1 MIKVLASGS
10 KGNSYIV
17 KAGEEVLLL
26 ELGIP
31 FKEILKGINFDLSK
45 VNGCLVTHIHKD
57 HSKSIGQAIQHGLDV
72 YCNEDVAENIKL
84 LNSFSAR
91 RINIIKPKKK
101 FNIGGFTILPFD
113 CNHTNN
119 DGSTCP
125 NLGFLIEHKA
135 IGKVLFATD
144 TYYLKYT
151 FKGLKHVLIECNY
164 SENEL
169 ENIPSYR
176 ARVLKSHMSLETLIN
191 TLKSW
196 DLKGIEEITL
206 IHLSESNADP
216 MYFKE
221 QIEKET
227 GCMVSIA
234 APGLIVGSD

>member
-17 KAGEEVLLL
+17 KAREEILLL

-31 FKEILKGINFDLSK
+31 FKEVLKGLKFDLSMVK
-45 VNGCLVTHIHKD
+45 GCLISHIHKD
-57 HSKSIGQAIQHGLDV
+57 HSKSIGQAIKHGLDI
-72 YCNEDVAENIKL
+72 YCNSDVAKDITTE
-84 LNSFSAR
+84 R
-91 RINIIKPKKK
+91 RINIIEPLKK
-101 FNIGGFTILPFD
+101 FTLGGFTILPFE

-119 DGSTCP
+119 DESVCP

-176 ARVLKSHMSLETLIN
+176 ARILKSHMSLETLIN
-191 TLKSW
+191 TLESW

-206 IHLSESNADP
+206 IHLSENNADQE
-216 MYFKE
+216 YFKA